1 MGNDEGIPSDPGF
14 WWKLVH
20 LNPTL
25 WRALIVATIALLGAV
40 GIAVNG
46 SIEDSLFL
54 FITAVAAIVQGVWTR
69 GSVTANQKVVVY
81 KPDPVGEPHTLSAGP
96 SVSYDEDAVVAASQA
111 TVDPAS
117 M

>member
-1 MGNDEGIPSDPGF
+1 MGSVEGIPSDPGF
-14 WWKLVH
+14 WWKLVN

-25 WRALIVATIALLGAV
+25 WRALIVATIALLGAA

-54 FITAVAAIVQGVWTR
+54 FITALAAIIQGVWTR

-81 KPDPVGEPHTLSAGP
+81 KPDPIGEPRNLQPGP
-96 SVSYDEDAVVAASQA
+96 SVSYEETRVNAAAQA
-111 TVDPAS
+111 TVDPAN